1 MRRILL
7 LMCLLPCLLLCSCAA
22 RDPIADMAST
32 ATDITVPAPDA
43 AATLPRERTAT
54 LWFRFGT
61 EPLLAPETRELE
73 VSPTAPFEQT
83 LLQALTAGPAASSTE
98 LTALFPS
105 GTRVLATHRQG
116 RTLFVTLSRQIMNDF
131 PDEPDNWAAQAAWAE
146 EVPLRR
152 RLAMQALAATATENC
167 DVDQVVVLVEQTE
180 RGATSLRLL
189 ESYYR
194 TGADASA
201 LAAPLTREENAL
213 LTAQNTLRILLD
225 CWQSQDWPRL
235 YQWLARTDAS
245 TGAPRP
251 GYEAFAA
258 QMAALPALTAWEISG
273 GSVSADGQSAVF
285 AVALTRLVDGQ
296 ALEAPATLRL
306 HRERGIWRISLSQL
320 TEREG
325 DLP

>member
-1 MRRILL
+1 
-7 LMCLLPCLLLCSCAA
+7 
-22 RDPIADMAST
+22 
-32 ATDITVPAPDA
+32 
-43 AATLPRERTAT
+43 
-54 LWFRFGT
+54 
-61 EPLLAPETRELE
+61 
-73 VSPTAPFEQT
+73 
-83 LLQALTAGPAASSTE
+83 
-98 LTALFPS
+98 
-105 GTRVLATHRQG
+105 
-116 RTLFVTLSRQIMNDF
+116 
-131 PDEPDNWAAQAAWAE
+131 
-146 EVPLRR
+146 
-152 RLAMQALAATATENC
+152 MQALAATATENC

-180 RGATSLRLL
+180 RGATSLRLP

-194 TGADASA
+194 AGGNASA

-225 CWQSQDWPRL
+225 CWQNQDWPRL

-285 AVALTRLVDGQ
+285 AAALTRLVDGQ
-296 ALEAPATLRL
+296 TLNVPATLRL
-306 HRERGIWRISLSQL
+306 NRERGIWRISLSQM
-320 TEREG
+320 TQREG